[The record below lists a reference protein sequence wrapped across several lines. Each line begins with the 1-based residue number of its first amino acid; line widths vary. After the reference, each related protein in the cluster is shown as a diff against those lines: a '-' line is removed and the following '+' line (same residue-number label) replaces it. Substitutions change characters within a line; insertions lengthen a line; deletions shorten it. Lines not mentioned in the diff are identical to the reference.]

1 MINFVGYNFV
11 DDINSLDPYPTS
23 IRRLTSTKIQHGY
36 FNHIN
41 ISSDTSIT
49 STIPPEAWDYSTVL
63 DCNFDNNISGG
74 NVDQLSEGITET

>member
-23 IRRLTSTKIQHGY
+23 IRRLTSTKIQHGL

-41 ISSDTSIT
+41 VSSDTSIK
-49 STIPPEAWDYSTVL
+49 STIPPEAWD
-63 DCNFDNNISGG
+63 
-74 NVDQLSEGITET
+74 